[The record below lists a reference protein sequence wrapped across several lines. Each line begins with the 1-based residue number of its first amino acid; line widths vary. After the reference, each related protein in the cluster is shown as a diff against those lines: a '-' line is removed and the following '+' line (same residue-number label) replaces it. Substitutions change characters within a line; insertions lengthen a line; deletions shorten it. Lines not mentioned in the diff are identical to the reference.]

1 MFTQNY
7 KLNEQGLN
15 HFFGPLE
22 AKIMEIVWATE
33 GITIKDVQQRLSE
46 ESPVNFNTVMTVMN
60 RLVEKAHLEKH
71 IVKRSGMYRTTQTKE
86 EFLSNQTKKMTQELM
101 GEFGDLVVN
110 HMIDELEQAD
120 PSLIKKLEEKL
131 SRLKKRTDKMK
142 WQMRKIVLL
151 AVTISV
157 LFLSMLVYYV
167 TYPFLFQNKAFFL
180 SQFCLFELQKHMREL
195 SILRIMI
202 AGLLLFTVIIMSK
215 RIWKQFFY
223 SKRLKRNLVSITR
236 KGKQVY
242 VLSTLQI
249 TAFTI
254 GLFRPKIVISEGM
267 FQAFSEEE
275 IDAIVL
281 HEEYHQKNRDP
292 LKLFFFT
299 LLAEGMMYIPIL
311 KGMLQRYHVYQELSA
326 DKYAMQK
333 MKSSF
338 ELGSAL
344 LKLIKIKTMENQCIT
359 ASFAK
364 TAINLRIEQVL
375 NEKVVKLNIPLH
387 TNSVYVTLG
396 LFCMSIVLIVGEC
409 I

>member
-1 MFTQNY
+1 
-7 KLNEQGLN
+7 
-15 HFFGPLE
+15 
-22 AKIMEIVWATE
+22 
-33 GITIKDVQQRLSE
+33 
-46 ESPVNFNTVMTVMN
+46 
-60 RLVEKAHLEKH
+60 
-71 IVKRSGMYRTTQTKE
+71 
-86 EFLSNQTKKMTQELM
+86 
-101 GEFGDLVVN
+101 
-110 HMIDELEQAD
+110 
-120 PSLIKKLEEKL
+120 
-131 SRLKKRTDKMK
+131 MK

-202 AGLLLFTVIIMSK
+202 AGLLVFTVIIMSK

-281 HEEYHQKNRDP
+281 HEEYHTKKSRSIKVIF
-292 LKLFFFT
+292 L
-299 LLAEGMMYIPIL
+299 YI
-311 KGMLQRYHVYQELSA
+311 VS
-326 DKYAMQK
+326 
-333 MKSSF
+333 
-338 ELGSAL
+338 
-344 LKLIKIKTMENQCIT
+344 
-359 ASFAK
+359 
-364 TAINLRIEQVL
+364 
-375 NEKVVKLNIPLH
+375 
-387 TNSVYVTLG
+387 
-396 LFCMSIVLIVGEC
+396 
-409 I
+409 

>member
-375 NEKVVKLNIPLH
+375 NEKVVKLNMPLH

>member
-1 MFTQNY
+1 
-7 KLNEQGLN
+7 
-15 HFFGPLE
+15 
-22 AKIMEIVWATE
+22 
-33 GITIKDVQQRLSE
+33 
-46 ESPVNFNTVMTVMN
+46 
-60 RLVEKAHLEKH
+60 
-71 IVKRSGMYRTTQTKE
+71 
-86 EFLSNQTKKMTQELM
+86 
-101 GEFGDLVVN
+101 
-110 HMIDELEQAD
+110 
-120 PSLIKKLEEKL
+120 
-131 SRLKKRTDKMK
+131 MK

-311 KGMLQRYHVYQELSA
+311 KGMLQRYHVYQELLA

-333 MKSSF
+333 LKSSF

-375 NEKVVKLNIPLH
+375 NEKVVKLNMPLH